1 VVKSVAAALVVV
13 HLPLVVIVV
22 LIPIVVASSRAA
34 DEVRLSL
41 L

>member
-1 VVKSVAAALVVV
+1 VVKSVVALVVVV
-13 HLPLVVIVV
+13 HLPLVVMVV

-34 DEVRLSL
+34 DEARLSL